1 MISRRYLAIL
11 IMMSIV
17 IGTTASS
24 VLTGQNVSIHS
35 MKSQQPSMK
44 LNIQQ
49 ADSNFSAHITIL
61 ISFDNIW
68 ASTFLAKNLLFN
80 LNNTIHQIYQNVII
94 NYEIIS
100 TQNSTSE
107 FNIINSIIKKNNET
121 LFPGTQ
127 YLIFLGRQMAKNI
140 DTNTYMFAK
149 WFNSTWNNNTTV
161 KAVSFIDSLDSPSSI
176 INSLP
181 INVNASIQYYNRT
194 VAGLIAGV
202 WSMFASNNSSNQVG
216 IVLPWGPSYLC
227 YNPNPI
233 NTCNNFTDFY
243 MGAYSGI
250 FSGASYVDEKV
261 KNNALYQVLSNNI
274 DFNHSLVASNPL
286 NLTQNEN
293 NSLISANYNVATNFI
308 QNGIGSLV
316 GFGNT
321 GEEGILQAINDHKT
335 VSGIMLDTYPYPNY
349 DNGRIAYI
357 YPNYTNAVLK
367 QIAFW
372 AKYNTSAIL
381 QQVYLPSSNSQ
392 DYILDN
398 PVVINPMFINITQ
411 EIINSKIP
419 FNELNQNNVQITGGY
434 EWVSLLGGMMFMVL
448 ILKRRQNYKQKR

>member
-1 MISRRYLAIL
+1 MIFALLKLERFSMISRRYLAIL

-227 YNPNPI
+227 YNPNTI
-233 NTCNNFTDFY
+233 NTFKNFTDFY
-243 MGAYSGI
+243 MVAYSVI
-250 FSGASYVDEKV
+250 FSGASYV
-261 KNNALYQVLSNNI
+261 Y
-274 DFNHSLVASNPL
+274 
-286 NLTQNEN
+286 
-293 NSLISANYNVATNFI
+293 
-308 QNGIGSLV
+308 
-316 GFGNT
+316 
-321 GEEGILQAINDHKT
+321 
-335 VSGIMLDTYPYPNY
+335 
-349 DNGRIAYI
+349 
-357 YPNYTNAVLK
+357 
-367 QIAFW
+367 
-372 AKYNTSAIL
+372 
-381 QQVYLPSSNSQ
+381 
-392 DYILDN
+392 
-398 PVVINPMFINITQ
+398 
-411 EIINSKIP
+411 
-419 FNELNQNNVQITGGY
+419 
-434 EWVSLLGGMMFMVL
+434 
-448 ILKRRQNYKQKR
+448 